1 MKKYYFL
8 GILLVSVL
16 ISVSINFLGRRGMNI
31 VIVKTILNA
40 LYFYFTGKLVIGIA
54 NGNDKF
60 EFNLKNIVNLAM
72 LYFFYNYVLLTIT
85 RSIGRRIDNEALAY
99 IIIGIIIMIVLK
111 YWFIIFSV
119 VEKNMSFI
127 EGVNEVNKLSKN
139 RNGDILLHFFLVGGF
154 IFVCWIIL
162 YVVLDRL
169 NFDMRKIMYYPTF
182 KESLITRI
190 VSIPF
195 IIVFFWFLYDK
206 YKKLQE
212 IEA

>member
-182 KESLITRI
+182 KESLIIRI

-195 IIVFFWFLYDK
+195 IIIFFWFLYDK
-206 YKKLQE
+206 YKNLQE
-212 IEA
+212 IEE